1 MRIQYTY
8 IIILLSCLSCR
19 GLKQSIQRTS
29 DTANESMN
37 QVVSHL
43 EDVKDELIPIDSVI
57 RRSLITSINTLN
69 EDENYTQLDSLSAK
83 FTTSLMRNL
92 DSLGLEKRMLDVTD
106 AIKQSLLGAET
117 QAELKELVSSVLS
130 KATADLDTSINDIL
144 NSIDTDRLT
153 RKLIA
158 ARNKLLSE
166 GLSDSLSSTVNQVIA
181 NLDVVTLR
189 KKLLTDLLNQEFKDS
204 IRSLVNAPVRDIAVT
219 GTGFLDMIRK
229 YAGRLLLGVLGVAA
243 AIIYLVFKFRRKN
256 YKDISV
262 LLMKEI
268 EKGGNNPEIKALK
281 DRVHRSAVKR
291 KLEKDI
297 QKTLIEEN
305 IDNS

>member
-1 MRIQYTY
+1 MKIQYLYTVF
-8 IIILLSCLSCR
+8 LLSCLSCK

-37 QVVSHL
+37 QVVSQL

-83 FTTSLMRNL
+83 FTKSLIRNL
-92 DSLGLEKRMLDVTD
+92 DSIGLEKLMLYVTD
-106 AIKQSLLGAET
+106 AVKQSLLGAET
-117 QAELKELVSSVLS
+117 QSELKLLISSVLS
-130 KATADLDTSINDIL
+130 QASTDLDKSINNIL
-144 NSIDTDRLT
+144 NNIDTDRLT
-153 RKLIA
+153 RKLLI
-158 ARNKLLSE
+158 ARNKLLSQ
-166 GLSDSLSSTVNQVIA
+166 GLSDSLSLTVNQVIA
-181 NLDVVTLR
+181 NLDMDTLR
-189 KKLLTDLLNQEFKDS
+189 NKLLTELLNKQFKDT
-204 IRSLVNAPVRDIAVT
+204 IRSMVNTPVDDIKKKTT
-219 GTGFLDMIRK
+219 GLLDTIRQ
-229 YAGRLLLGVLGVAA
+229 YAGTFLLGVLAVAT

-268 EKGGNNPEIKALK
+268 EKGGDNPEIIALK

-297 QKTLIEEN
+297 QRTLIEEN
-305 IDNS
+305 IDN